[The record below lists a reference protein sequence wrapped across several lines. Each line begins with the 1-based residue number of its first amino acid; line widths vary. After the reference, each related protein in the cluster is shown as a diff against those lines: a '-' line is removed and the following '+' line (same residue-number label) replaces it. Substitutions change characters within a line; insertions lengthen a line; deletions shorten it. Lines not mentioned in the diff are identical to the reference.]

1 MRNFFCS
8 QDTDSIVRRFT
19 GSRSQCRSA
28 GDVAWMFVGGAIL
41 LAVLVLTVR
50 EIPAIV
56 REARIMRM

>member
-1 MRNFFCS
+1 MRNLFCS
-8 QDTDSIVRRFT
+8 KPTDSIRRLA
-19 GSRSQCRSA
+19 GSAVQHRST

-50 EIPAIV
+50 EIPAMV

>member
-1 MRNFFCS
+1 MKNLFCS
-8 QDTDSIVRRFT
+8 KPSDSIRRFA
-19 GSRSQCRSA
+19 GSATQYRST

-50 EIPAIV
+50 EIPAMV

>member
-8 QDTDSIVRRFT
+8 KDTDSIARRFT
-19 GSRSQCRSA
+19 GSTSQCRSA

-50 EIPAIV
+50 EIPAMV

>member
-1 MRNFFCS
+1 MRNLFCS
-8 QDTDSIVRRFT
+8 KPTDSIRRLA
-19 GSRSQCRSA
+19 GSTVQYRSA

-41 LAVLVLTVR
+41 LTVLVLTIR

>member
-1 MRNFFCS
+1 MRNLFCS
-8 QDTDSIVRRFT
+8 KPTDSIRRFT
-19 GSRSQCRSA
+19 GSTEQCRST

-41 LAVLVLTVR
+41 VAVLLLTVR

>member
-1 MRNFFCS
+1 MRNLFCS
-8 QDTDSIVRRFT
+8 KPTDSIRRLT
-19 GSRSQCRSA
+19 GSTVQCRST

-50 EIPAIV
+50 EIPAMV

>member
-8 QDTDSIVRRFT
+8 KDTDSIAQRLT
-19 GSRSQCRSA
+19 GSTAQGRSA
-28 GDVAWMFVGGAIL
+28 GDVAWMVVGGAIL
-41 LAVLVLTVR
+41 LTLLVLTVR

>member
-1 MRNFFCS
+1 MRNLFCS
-8 QDTDSIVRRFT
+8 KDSDSIARRLRDST
-19 GSRSQCRSA
+19 VQSRSA

-50 EIPAIV
+50 EIPAMV